1 MSDVLVSEN
10 IYSHIE
16 LQLDDEEF
24 IDDEFC
30 EIGFFRVRAVPQFN
44 DAVGEYAWSRLNTF
58 AAFDADIRWLTK
70 DIART
75 AIYYAALVRDSV
87 FSNATVAGLCKSA
100 KRDRVC
106 SRGRVMAWVERAMKL
121 GLIDVAPGH
130 EAWTQR
136 RLILDPRLGDAI
148 MMRIRSDVAALADL
162 APELR
167 AASEVAWPA
176 DALKIFLSTLLE
188 LAFRK
193 PEIVSGTPMPI
204 TQLMHIE
211 AGMEFLCILVVQ
223 RAPGE
228 SQVIDDVDVAMSE
241 CAQRLGVSRTHLY
254 RLLETVTAAG
264 LLAPAGDHRVT
275 ITQLLHENIAWVVT
289 ANVQMYRLFARRLI
303 RSVHSANCY
312 NEQTTAGMAS

>member
-1 MSDVLVSEN
+1 MSDVLISETV
-10 IYSHIE
+10 YAHIE
-16 LQLDDEEF
+16 LYSDDEEF
-24 IDDEFC
+24 INDEFC
-30 EIGFFRVRAVPQFN
+30 QTGFRRVHGLQKFD
-44 DAVGEYAWSRLNTF
+44 DAISEYAKSRLKTF

-87 FSNATVAGLCKSA
+87 FGNATVIGLCRSA
-100 KRDRVC
+100 ERDKVC
-106 SRGRVMAWVERAMKL
+106 SRGRVVAWVERAMKL
-121 GLIDVAPGH
+121 GLIHVAPGH

-148 MMRIRSDVAALADL
+148 AMRIRSDVAALSSL

-167 AASEVAWPA
+167 AVSEVAWPA
-176 DALKIFLSTLLE
+176 DSLKIYLSTLLE

-211 AGMEFLCILVVQ
+211 AGIEFLAYLVVQ
-223 RAPGE
+223 KTPREP
-228 SQVIDDVDVAMSE
+228 QVIDDVRVAMSD
-241 CAQRLGVSRTHLY
+241 CARLLGVSRAHLY

-275 ITQLLHENIAWVVT
+275 ITPLLSDNLAWVVT

-303 RSVHSANCY
+303 RRIRDANL
-312 NEQTTAGMAS
+312 